1 MWCEDYYKMFSPEPQ
16 KGQHQFKD
24 HKRNGHEHITYIDL
38 IAEEPVE
45 RKLLKSDNTTI
56 RN

>member
-56 RN
+56 RD